1 MNNSRTIETAAS
13 PDLVTFTILVDGNEL
28 SAVYQVKNI
37 VVEKQLNRIP
47 FAQIVFI
54 DGDAATQEFAL
65 SSEDT
70 VIPGAEVE
78 IKAGYHSDEETIFKG
93 IVIKHSI
100 KVRESAAVLVIE
112 CRDAAVKATLGR
124 KSKYYYEST
133 DSDIIDEILGQ
144 YSLETDVTATDHS
157 HTELVQYDCSDW
169 DFALLRAQANGL
181 LCGVDDGKVSFFEP
195 DLSQDEVET
204 VSFGATLLSFD
215 GEIDARNQF
224 DSITAFSWN
233 PADQEI
239 VEVEAADP
247 GLSLNGNLSPGD
259 LAGVVGLES
268 LQLRHGGNV
277 SDTELQAWSDSKAL
291 HQQLSKTR
299 GRLQFTGIP
308 GVKPGSLLK
317 VEGVGDRF
325 NGKVFVSAVRHE
337 LSEGNWTV
345 DAEFGINP
353 DWFSE
358 CFEVNAPAAAGLLPA
373 VHGLQI
379 GVVTQLEGD
388 PDGEDKILIQLPI
401 VDKEEQGIWARLAT
415 LDAGENRGTFFR
427 PEIEDEV
434 IVGFINGDPNE
445 AVVLGQ
451 LHSSAKPAPEAGSD
465 DNHLKGYVSRSEMK
479 LTFDDDK
486 IAFTIETPAGKKV
499 TLDED
504 AGTIVIE
511 DDHSNVVT
519 LDDSGITM
527 ESAGDINIKASGDV
541 NIEGTNVGITANAE
555 FKAEGS
561 AGAEVSTSAI
571 AVLKGSLVQIN

>member
-1 MNNSRTIETAAS
+1 MNNSRTIETAQS
-13 PDLVTFTILVDGNEL
+13 PDLVTFTILVDGTEL
-28 SAVYQVKNI
+28 SSVYQVKNI
-37 VVEKQLNRIP
+37 AVQKQLNRIP
-47 FAQIVFI
+47 FATIVFV
-54 DGDAATQEFAL
+54 DGDAASQEFAL
-65 SSEDT
+65 SSDSL
-70 VIPGAEVE
+70 VVPGAEVE

-100 KVRESAAVLVIE
+100 KIRESASVLVVE
-112 CRDAAVKATLGR
+112 CRDEAVKATLGR

-133 DSDIIDEILGQ
+133 DSDIIDEILGGHGLQ
-144 YSLETDVTATDHS
+144 TDIEATDHS
-157 HTELVQYDCSDW
+157 HAELVQYDCSDW
-169 DFALLRAQANGL
+169 DFALLRGQANGL
-181 LCGVDDGKVSFFEP
+181 ICNVEDGKVSFLKP
-195 DLSQDEVET
+195 DDSQEEVET
-204 VSFGATLLSFD
+204 VAFGATLLSFD

-224 DSITAFSWN
+224 DSIKAYSWN

-239 VEVEAADP
+239 VEIEAADP
-247 GLSLNGNLSPGD
+247 ALSLNGNLSTSD
-259 LAGVVGLES
+259 LAGVVGLEA
-268 LQLRHGGNV
+268 LELRHGGNV
-277 SDTELQAWSDSKAL
+277 SDSELQAWSDSKAVY
-291 HQQLSKTR
+291 QQLSKSR
-299 GRLQFTGIP
+299 GRLQFQGIP
-308 GVKPGSLLK
+308 TVKPATMLK

-325 NGKVFVSAVRHE
+325 NGKVFISAVRHE
-337 LSEGNWTV
+337 LAEGNWTV

-353 DWFSE
+353 EWFSE
-358 CFEVNAPAAAGLLPA
+358 TYEINAPAAAGILPA

-379 GVVTQLEGD
+379 GKVTQLEED

-415 LDAGENRGTFFR
+415 LDAGEGRGTFFR
-427 PEIEDEV
+427 PEIDDEV

-479 LTFDDDK
+479 LIFDDDK
-486 IAFTIETPAGKKV
+486 IAFSIETPAGKKV

-504 AGTIVIE
+504 AGTIVVE
-511 DDHSNVVT
+511 DDHSNVIT
-519 LDDSGITM
+519 LDDAGITM

-541 NIEGTNVGITANAE
+541 NIEGTNVAIAANAE

>member
-1 MNNSRTIETAAS
+1 MNNSRTIETAQS
-13 PDLVTFTILVDGNEL
+13 PDLVTFTILVDGTEL
-28 SAVYQVKNI
+28 SSVYQVKNI

-47 FAQIVFI
+47 FAQIVFV
-54 DGDAATQEFAL
+54 DGDAASQEFAL
-65 SSEDT
+65 SSESL

-93 IVIKHSI
+93 IIIKHSI
-100 KVRESAAVLVIE
+100 KIRESASVLVIE
-112 CRDAAVKATLGR
+112 CRDEAVKATLGR

-133 DSDIIDEILGQ
+133 DSDIIEEILGA
-144 YSLETDVTATDHS
+144 YSLETDVTATS
-157 HTELVQYDCSDW
+157 HAHAELVQYDSSDW
-169 DFALLRAQANGL
+169 DFALLRGQANGL
-181 LCGVDDGKVSFFEP
+181 LCSVDDGKVSFFEP

-215 GEIDARNQF
+215 GEIDARNQY
-224 DSITAFSWN
+224 DNITAYSWN

-239 VEVEAADP
+239 IEVEAADP
-247 GLSLNGNLSPGD
+247 GLSLNGNLSASD
-259 LAGVVGLES
+259 LAGVIGLET
-268 LQLRHGGNV
+268 LELRHGGNV
-277 SDTELQAWSDSKAL
+277 SDTELQAWGDSKAL
-291 HQQLSKTR
+291 HQQLAKSR

-308 GVKPGSLLK
+308 AVKPGSLLK
-317 VEGVGDRF
+317 VEGIGDRF
-325 NGKVFVSAVRHE
+325 NGKVFLSAVRHE

-345 DAEFGINP
+345 DAEFGMNP
-353 DWFSE
+353 EWFSE
-358 CFEVNAPAAAGLLPA
+358 CYEVGSPPAAGLVPA
-373 VHGLQI
+373 IQGLQI

-415 LDAGENRGTFFR
+415 LDAGDSRGTFFR

-434 IVGFINGDPNE
+434 IVGFINGDPND

-479 LTFDDDK
+479 LLFDDDK
-486 IAFTIETPAGKKV
+486 IAFTLETPAGKKV

-504 AGTIVIE
+504 AGTIVVE
-511 DDHSNVVT
+511 DDHSNVIT

>member
-1 MNNSRTIETAAS
+1 MNNSRTIETAQS
-13 PDLVTFTILVDGNEL
+13 PDLVTFTVLVDGTEL
-28 SAVYQVKNI
+28 SSVYQVKNI
-37 VVEKQLNRIP
+37 AVEKQLNRIP
-47 FAQIVFI
+47 FAQIIFV
-54 DGDAATQEFAL
+54 DGDAASQEFAL
-65 SSEDT
+65 SSDSLL
-70 VIPGAEVE
+70 VPGAEVE

-93 IVIKHSI
+93 IIIKHSI
-100 KVRESAAVLVIE
+100 KIRESAAVLVVE
-112 CRDAAVKATLGR
+112 CRDKAVKATLGR
-124 KSKYYYEST
+124 KSKYFYEST
-133 DSDIIDEILGQ
+133 DSDIIDEILGA
-144 YSLETDVTATDHS
+144 YSLDTDVSATSHS
-157 HTELVQYDCSDW
+157 HAELVQYDSSDW
-169 DFALLRAQANGL
+169 DFALLRGQANGL
-181 LCGVDDGKVSFFEP
+181 LCNVDDGKVSFFEP

-204 VSFGATLLSFD
+204 IAFGATLLSFD

-224 DSITAFSWN
+224 DSITAYSWN

-247 GLSLNGNLSPGD
+247 GLSLNGNLSPSD
-259 LAGVVGLES
+259 LAGVIGLET
-268 LQLRHGGNV
+268 LELRHGGNV

-291 HQQLSKTR
+291 HQQLAKSR
-299 GRLQFTGIP
+299 GRLKFTGVP
-308 GVKPGSLLK
+308 SVKPGTLLK

-345 DAEFGINP
+345 DAEFGMNP
-353 DWFSE
+353 EWFSE
-358 CFEVNAPAAAGLLPA
+358 CFEVNAPPAAGLLPA
-373 VHGLQI
+373 VQGLQI

-415 LDAGENRGTFFR
+415 LDAGDTRGTFFR

-451 LHSSAKPAPEAGSD
+451 LHSSAKPAPEPGSD

-479 LTFDDDK
+479 LVFDDDK
-486 IAFTIETPAGKKV
+486 IAFTIETPGGKKV
-499 TLDED
+499 IIDED
-504 AGTIVIE
+504 AGSIVIE
-511 DDHSNVVT
+511 DDHSNVMT
-519 LDDSGITM
+519 FDDSGICL
-527 ESAGDINIKASGDV
+527 ESPGDICLKASGDV
-541 NIEGTNVGITANAE
+541 TIEGTNVGITANAE

>member
-1 MNNSRTIETAAS
+1 MNNSRTIETAQS
-13 PDLVTFTILVDGNEL
+13 PDLVTFTILVDGTEL
-28 SAVYQVKNI
+28 SSVYQVKNI

-47 FAQIVFI
+47 FAQIVFV
-54 DGDAATQEFAL
+54 DGDAASQEFAL
-65 SSEDT
+65 SSESL

-93 IVIKHSI
+93 IIIKHSI
-100 KVRESAAVLVIE
+100 KIRESASVLVIE
-112 CRDAAVKATLGR
+112 CRDEAVKATLGR

-133 DSDIIDEILGQ
+133 DSDIIEEILGA
-144 YSLETDVTATDHS
+144 YSLETDVTATS
-157 HTELVQYDCSDW
+157 HAHAELVQYDSSDW
-169 DFALLRAQANGL
+169 DFALLRGQANGL
-181 LCGVDDGKVSFFEP
+181 LCSVDDGKVSFFEP

-215 GEIDARNQF
+215 GEIDARNQY
-224 DSITAFSWN
+224 DNITAYSWN

-239 VEVEAADP
+239 IEVEAADP
-247 GLSLNGNLSPGD
+247 GLSLNGNLSASD
-259 LAGVVGLES
+259 LAGVIGLET
-268 LQLRHGGNV
+268 LELRHGGNV
-277 SDTELQAWSDSKAL
+277 SDTELQAWGDSKAL
-291 HQQLSKTR
+291 HQQLAKSR

-308 GVKPGSLLK
+308 AVKPGSLLK
-317 VEGVGDRF
+317 VEGIGDRF
-325 NGKVFVSAVRHE
+325 NGKVFLSAVRHE

-345 DAEFGINP
+345 DAEFGMNP
-353 DWFSE
+353 EWFSE
-358 CFEVNAPAAAGLLPA
+358 CYEVSSPPAAGLVPA
-373 VHGLQI
+373 IQGLQI

-415 LDAGENRGTFFR
+415 LDAGDSRGTFFR

-434 IVGFINGDPNE
+434 IVGFINGDPND

-479 LTFDDDK
+479 LLFDDDK
-486 IAFTIETPAGKKV
+486 IAFTLETPAGKKV

-504 AGTIVIE
+504 AGTIVVE
-511 DDHSNVVT
+511 DDHSNVIT